1 MYRRTR
7 QSGVSLIEVVITS
20 FIVAILALT
29 LWSVFRENFVISRR
43 TQSSLVAQQ
52 ELQILGRRFNAEV
65 RAAAQSETG
74 SYAIAAASSTEF
86 SFFTDADNDG
96 LNERIRYF
104 VNGSSLVRGVLKP
117 TGSPATYVAGNE
129 TTKAVI
135 SHLVASTT
143 PVFQYYDT
151 NYAGTSTALVAPV
164 SVSNIRLVKFTLVVD
179 DDVRFPPDPV
189 VSTTQVSI
197 RTLKDNL

>member
-29 LWSVFRENFVISRR
+29 FWSVFRENFVISRR